1 MILFFLSLQLLNM
14 VAFIKIRIVRLAKLL
29 FTLTIIEDRKRKMEH
44 ILGWLSRGDMRIV
57 ALTYRAAERDTDLQ
71 PLWLGP
77 AYVIHKARRE
87 FVIWSQESRAL
98 RHLAKPAWARSNLWR
113 RIWLWRSSRQS
124 MRVFISR

>member
-14 VAFIKIRIVRLAKLL
+14 VAFIKIRIVRLASNAKLL
-29 FTLTIIEDRKRKMEH
+29 FTLTIIEDRKKKMEH

-87 FVIWSQESRAL
+87 FVI
-98 RHLAKPAWARSNLWR
+98 
-113 RIWLWRSSRQS
+113 
-124 MRVFISR
+124 